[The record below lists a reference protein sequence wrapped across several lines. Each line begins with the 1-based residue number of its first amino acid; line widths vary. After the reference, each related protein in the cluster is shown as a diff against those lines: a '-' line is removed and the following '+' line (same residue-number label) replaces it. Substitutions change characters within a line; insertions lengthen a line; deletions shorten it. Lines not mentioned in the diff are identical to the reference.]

1 MKKFILF
8 AFCLLAVAIIV
19 TLPDIQP
26 HFSDGSN
33 LLLTLATGPAFAPLK
48 WPTGQNNMGG
58 YKSRLLFIPFDAPE
72 AVPEVP
78 LPSAAKGN
86 DELVTATGSFTFP
99 SSGNYTQP
107 VYLYSTEGEVDY
119 NAEPQGET
127 DGISY
132 KPTLS
137 FFFPGNTPGMHAFNA
152 LVKNTPGYYVF
163 EDVDGR
169 QILLGQPGLYANT
182 SPSFK
187 GGKARADRRGTT
199 YTATADSNYTAIFLQ
214 TPIDMEALA
223 KGQYAPGVGGEGE
236 GEDPSV

>member
-8 AFCLLAVAIIV
+8 AFCLLAIAIIV

-86 DELVTATGSFTFP
+86 DELVTATGS
-99 SSGNYTQP
+99 
-107 VYLYSTEGEVDY
+107 
-119 NAEPQGET
+119 
-127 DGISY
+127 
-132 KPTLS
+132 
-137 FFFPGNTPGMHAFNA
+137 
-152 LVKNTPGYYVF
+152 
-163 EDVDGR
+163 
-169 QILLGQPGLYANT
+169 
-182 SPSFK
+182 
-187 GGKARADRRGTT
+187 
-199 YTATADSNYTAIFLQ
+199 
-214 TPIDMEALA
+214 
-223 KGQYAPGVGGEGE
+223 
-236 GEDPSV
+236 